1 MQLHGKV
8 VVFEGDVKDVTAFI
22 RREMPCHQ
30 TLSLRDYFKEEV
42 WGYTRRG
49 RKTFATTIS
58 VWAKANILC
67 LLYANRNNH
76 IVMLIRAFKT

>member
-1 MQLHGKV
+1 MQQHGKV

-42 WGYTRRG
+42 WGVYKEGEENCRYYYQCLG
-49 RKTFATTIS
+49 KGKYS
-58 VWAKANILC
+58 VF
-67 LLYANRNNH
+67 
-76 IVMLIRAFKT
+76 VMRE

>member
-42 WGYTRRG
+42 WGVYKEGEENFRYYYQCLG
-49 RKTFATTIS
+49 NGKYS
-58 VWAKANILC
+58 VFIM
-67 LLYANRNNH
+67 RE
-76 IVMLIRAFKT
+76 

>member
-42 WGYTRRG
+42 WGVYKEGEENFRYYYQCLG
-49 RKTFATTIS
+49 KGKYS
-58 VWAKANILC
+58 VF
-67 LLYANRNNH
+67 
-76 IVMLIRAFKT
+76 VMRE

>member
-1 MQLHGKV
+1 MHGKV

-42 WGYTRRG
+42 WGVYKEGEENFRYYYQCLG
-49 RKTFATTIS
+49 NGKYS
-58 VWAKANILC
+58 VF
-67 LLYANRNNH
+67 
-76 IVMLIRAFKT
+76 VMRE

>member
-42 WGYTRRG
+42 WGVYKEGEENFRYYYQCLG
-49 RKTFATTIS
+49 KGKYS
-58 VWAKANILC
+58 VF
-67 LLYANRNNH
+67 
-76 IVMLIRAFKT
+76 VIRE

>member
-30 TLSLRDYFKEEV
+30 TLSLQDYFKEEV
-42 WGYTRRG
+42 WGVYKEGEEKFRYYYQCLG
-49 RKTFATTIS
+49 KGKYS
-58 VWAKANILC
+58 VF
-67 LLYANRNNH
+67 
-76 IVMLIRAFKT
+76 VIRE